1 MKHAYLIKRFGLAI
15 VIFSFA
21 AFLFSCSSKTTGR
34 PDDSEIVPPSTATL
48 RPTVEPT
55 VAASTEPSVAAS
67 GEPTVAASAEPSDS
81 PAQETQAQPEQ
92 TETPVQTDPPAQT
105 QTPASHAPETNPD
118 SPALLG
124 VTEDMGQEYI
134 DQIIF
139 LGDSTTYGLKY
150 YAVLSGGKETTQVW
164 TPTSGTLTLSQQGF
178 ATIVYPITGEEI
190 PIRDAVERALP
201 EMMVITLG
209 VNGVSFMDEDYF
221 KTEYISLVNDIL
233 DLSPETKV
241 ILQSIFPIAS
251 NYEYQRDINNTKI
264 TDANAWILEIA
275 EATGVKYLDTYSV
288 LIGDDGFLPQAYHNG
303 DGLHLNTDSFNL
315 VLNYI
320 RTHGYT

>member
-21 AFLFSCSSKTTGR
+21 AFYISCSSKTTGR